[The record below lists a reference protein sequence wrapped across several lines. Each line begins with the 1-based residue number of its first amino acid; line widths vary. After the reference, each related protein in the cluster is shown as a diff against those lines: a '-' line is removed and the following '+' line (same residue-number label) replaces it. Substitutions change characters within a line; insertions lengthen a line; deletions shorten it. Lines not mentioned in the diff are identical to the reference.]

1 VAQID
6 QHSQQFDSHPSWA
19 VNDRGLI
26 LIGAGGHTSACIDV
40 IERHGQYQIAGVVAN
55 ADQSHSD
62 HLEYEI
68 LGTDDDLASLAERYR
83 FALVAVG
90 QIETPDVRMRLYSR
104 AVSAGFQLPVIVA
117 PDAYVS
123 RTAVIGNGTIVM
135 HGCIVNANAKIGQNC
150 IVNTRALIEHDTVVG
165 DSCHISTGAILNG
178 GVSVGAGSFIG
189 SACAVKHGVSIGG
202 RCLVGMGCVVRHD
215 LDDNAKLK
223 GAPDA

>member
-1 VAQID
+1 VEQID
-6 QHSQQFDSHPSWA
+6 QHSQQFDSHPSRA
-19 VNDRGLI
+19 VNERGLI
-26 LIGAGGHTSACIDV
+26 LIGAGGHAGACIDV
-40 IERHGQYQIAGVVAN
+40 IERHGQYQIAGVVADE
-55 ADQSHSD
+55 DQARSD
-62 HLEYEI
+62 HFDYEV
-68 LGTDDDLASLAERYR
+68 LGTDDDLVSLAGRYR

-135 HGCIVNANAKIGQNC
+135 HGSIVNANAKIGQNC
-150 IVNTRALIEHDTVVG
+150 IVNTRALIEHDAVVG

-215 LDDNAKLK
+215 LDDNAKVK
-223 GAPDA
+223 GTPDA